1 MQPIYPLNEE
11 TIKQFCGMPVCV
23 VTNEGTRHVGI
34 LSRCHG
40 GRIMLNESEA
50 GTKQQTVGHT
60 TVGQLG
66 KVTNTK
72 VKKKKGGKP
81 GKAAVE
87 GKAHKSQ
94 SKEAAQTQA
103 YYPYDPYYNGDP
115 YYGGGFNPFF
125 GDAIAFDLASLAFL
139 FLLI

>member
-1 MQPIYPLNEE
+1 MQPIYPLHED
-11 TIKQFCGMPVCV
+11 TIKQYCGMPVCV
-23 VTNEGTRHVGI
+23 VTNEGERHVGI

-40 GRIMLNESEA
+40 GRIMLNETEA
-50 GTKQQTVGHT
+50 SMQQKTTGT

-81 GKAAVE
+81 SKPAVE
-87 GKAHKSQ
+87 GKSQ
-94 SKEAAQTQA
+94 TKEAAQTQA
-103 YYPYDPYYNGDP
+103 YYPYDSNYYGDP
-115 YYGGGFNPFF
+115 YYGYGNNSFF
-125 GDAIAFDLASLAFL
+125 GEALAFDLASLAFL